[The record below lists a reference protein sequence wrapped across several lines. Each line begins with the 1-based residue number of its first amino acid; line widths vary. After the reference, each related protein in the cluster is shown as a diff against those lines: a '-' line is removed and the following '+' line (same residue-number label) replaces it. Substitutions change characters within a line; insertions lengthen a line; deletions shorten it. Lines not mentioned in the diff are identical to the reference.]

1 MAEPGDVTAEGKGAA
16 TMPPPG
22 IPVKL
27 VIMIVGGA
35 VILGLGGAF
44 AFYKLLS
51 HSNPEAAAPVQQAA
65 PAPAAAHSEPPKAAP
80 VSTAV
85 GAAGEIFDLD
95 PFVVNLADSETHYL
109 KVTVKL
115 ELERSD
121 VKDELTKRTPQVR
134 DAILILLTSKETSNV
149 RTTQGKYQ
157 LRDEVMARVNAVL
170 PRGGVRGAY
179 FADFVVQ

>member
-1 MAEPGDVTAEGKGAA
+1 
-16 TMPPPG
+16 MPPPG
-22 IPVKL
+22 IPIKV

-51 HSNPEAAAPVQQAA
+51 HSNQEAAAPVQQAA
-65 PAPAAAHSEPPKAAP
+65 PAAAHSESPKATPA
-80 VSTAV
+80 STAA

-95 PFVVNLADSETHYL
+95 PFVVNLADPETHYL
-109 KVTVKL
+109 KITVKL

-179 FADFVVQ
+179 FTDFVLQ